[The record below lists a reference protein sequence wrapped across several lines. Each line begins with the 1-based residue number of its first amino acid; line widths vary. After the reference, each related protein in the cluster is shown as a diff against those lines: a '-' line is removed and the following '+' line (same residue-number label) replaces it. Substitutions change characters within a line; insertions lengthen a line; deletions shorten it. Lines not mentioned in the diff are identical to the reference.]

1 MFGPQ
6 SKLVG
11 PFHLDQ
17 GNRLVK
23 RHPSWG
29 VFTKVSKGLL
39 QMNFVPDNIF
49 CQKTIRLSSEIQRL
63 ATEAYDSDA
72 EAFYDAFLEY
82 LDY

>member
-11 PFHLDQ
+11 PFHLDK

-29 VFTKVSKGLL
+29 VFTK
-39 QMNFVPDNIF
+39 
-49 CQKTIRLSSEIQRL
+49 RL
-63 ATEAYDSDA
+63 ATEAYDNDA